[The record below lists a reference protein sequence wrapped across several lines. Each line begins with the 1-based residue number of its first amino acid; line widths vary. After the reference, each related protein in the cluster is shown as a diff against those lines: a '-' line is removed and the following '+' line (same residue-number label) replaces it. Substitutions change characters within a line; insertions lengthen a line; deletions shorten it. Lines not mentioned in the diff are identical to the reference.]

1 MVVPKNNEETMAK
14 YKKIDPKQSLLL
26 AIRFH
31 EQIIPGTFV
40 HALNYIV
47 DHQLD
52 LTIFEK
58 RYKNDET
65 GASAYNP
72 SVLLKIILYSYALGI
87 ISSRRI
93 AALCETNITF
103 MALSADTRPHF
114 TTIANFIST
123 LEEEVSSLFLSILL
137 ICSEEGLIG
146 KHMFAIDGCKLS
158 SNASKEWSGTRA
170 DFMKKRDKIEKSI
183 TFIINK
189 HKEQDK
195 GNGYDTD
202 IINKEEKAI
211 QSLKAKKE
219 KIETWL
225 KVNKDKSGTNGKPI
239 QSNITDN
246 ESAKMVSSKGVIQ
259 GYNGIAVV
267 DAKNQVVV
275 NAEAFGS
282 GSEHK
287 YLISMVD
294 GTKDN
299 FKTIG
304 TDDNVFKKTILTADS
319 GNHSEENMKEL
330 FKREIEA
337 YVADN
342 RFRKRDPDFASAE
355 RHKKKPTDRKG
366 TTRCKKYFQPS
377 DFTYDAMK
385 NKLICP
391 AGCELYVE
399 NSTFKTSNG
408 LQGIVYRGKKTDC
421 RVCKIREKCL
431 RNPNTEAR
439 QVAVFTNIMH
449 GASGVFTQK
458 MIEQF
463 DSPMGR
469 HIYSRRM
476 GTVEPV
482 FANIRNALKLDRF
495 TLRGKKKVNIQWNLF
510 CMVHN
515 IGKIAKFGAVGV

>member
-1 MVVPKNNEETMAK
+1 
-14 YKKIDPKQSLLL
+14 
-26 AIRFH
+26 
-31 EQIIPGTFV
+31 
-40 HALNYIV
+40 LNYIV
-47 DHQLD
+47 DNQLD
-52 LTIFEK
+52 LSTFDK

-72 SVLLKIILYSYALGI
+72 SVLLKIILYGYSLGI
-87 ISSRRI
+87 VSSRRI

-123 LEEEVSSLFLSILL
+123 LEEEISSLFLSILL

-170 DFMKKRDKIEKSI
+170 NFM
-183 TFIINK
+183 
-189 HKEQDK
+189 
-195 GNGYDTD
+195 
-202 IINKEEKAI
+202 
-211 QSLKAKKE
+211 KE
-219 KIETWL
+219 KIDRWL
-225 KVNKDKSGTNGKPI
+225 EENKDKTGSNGKPI

-259 GYNGIAVV
+259 GYNGIAMV
-267 DAKNQVVV
+267 DDKNQVVV

-294 GTKDN
+294 GAKEN

-304 TDDNVFKKTILTADS
+304 TDDNVFEKTILTADS

-330 FKREIEA
+330 FKRDIEA
-337 YVADN
+337 YIADN
-342 RFRKRDPDFASAE
+342 RFRKRDPDFASAD
-355 RHKKKPTDRKG
+355 RHKKKPTNRTK
-366 TTRCKKYFQPS
+366 TTRGKNYFQPS
-377 DFTYDAMK
+377 DFTYDAEK

-391 AGCELYVE
+391 ARCELYVE
-399 NSTFKTSNG
+399 NSTFKSTNG
-408 LQGIVYRGKKTDC
+408 LKGIVYRGKKTDC

-439 QVAVFTNIMH
+439 QVAVFTNKMY

-495 TLRGKKKVNIQWNLF
+495 TLRGKKKVNIQ
-510 CMVHN
+510 
-515 IGKIAKFGAVGV
+515 